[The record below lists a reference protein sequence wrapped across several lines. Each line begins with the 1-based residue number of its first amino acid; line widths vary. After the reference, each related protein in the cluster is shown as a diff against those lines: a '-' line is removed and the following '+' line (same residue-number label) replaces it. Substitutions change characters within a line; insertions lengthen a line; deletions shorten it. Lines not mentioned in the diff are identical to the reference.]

1 MHPWSI
7 ARRLFVGQLMFI
19 VFATMLVTWAVFV
32 HNRDTVFNLEQ
43 DRMLHTARLMEGE
56 TEVIRAYSSDNPTEI
71 LQPYSLR
78 IMKSA
83 NLAFATFMDTKGT
96 RLTYWDPSW
105 IGTQYP
111 GTIQP
116 AVNGQEFTEVSST
129 GRAGL
134 SARAVVPIRVDGNVV
149 GILTV
154 GSRVSELDILAQ
166 SQIPAILIGAGVLLI
181 FSSLAS
187 YLLSQYL
194 KRVTFGMGPEQMSA
208 SFNFIDTALHN
219 VTEGIVLI
227 SQHGRVRLYNDKAA
241 ELLRWP
247 IIQAREPGFDPQRT
261 TVSPNA
267 SATGA
272 VGLLVNDID
281 LPEALKA
288 LMIEGRDAEDE
299 RYFANGRILVVNQH
313 TIDPSSRGAVRGAVS
328 GTVITL
334 HDATDVQALSGE
346 LENTRSLTDALRSQ
360 THEHANRLHTVLSL
374 LELGHTEQAK
384 GVVSEA
390 VGASDQ
396 REGSAG
402 VAPVMEAVLTGK
414 AAQARERGI
423 DLDFSIELT
432 RRTNLGSHILI
443 TILGNLVDNAM
454 DAIDSIGSVGAA
466 DSVGS
471 VDAVVDS
478 TVKNAA
484 QDGAQDG
491 ALDAQNTADVGEEQQ
506 RWIEVDVYD
515 SPAEEGRWLTIMVA
529 DSGPGVPQALIDRI
543 FERGFSTKDRGETG
557 RGHGLW
563 LVNSTAK
570 RLGGTVSIAQDSGTV
585 FTVEIPIPDT
595 LTPAATTRPAVVS
608 HSGQNL
614 DEELAASAA
623 STKSVDGSDYRG

>member
-19 VFATMLVTWAVFV
+19 LIATLLVTWAVFV

-43 DRMLHTARLMEGE
+43 DRMLHTGRLMEGE
-56 TEVIRAYSSDNPTEI
+56 SEVIRGYSSANPTEI

-78 IMKSA
+78 IMESA
-83 NLAFATFMDTKGT
+83 NLAFATFMDTDGK

-111 GTIQP
+111 GNIEP
-116 AVNGQEFTEVSST
+116 ALRGEEFTEVSST

-134 SARAVVPIRVDGNVV
+134 SARAVIPIQINGEIV
-149 GILTV
+149 GVLTV

-166 SQIPAILIGAGVLLI
+166 SQIPAVLIGAGVLLV

-187 YLLSQYL
+187 YLLARYL
-194 KRVTFGMGPEQMSA
+194 KRVTFGMGPEQMST
-208 SFNFIDTALHN
+208 SFNFLDTALHN
-219 VTEGIVLI
+219 VTEGIVLL

-241 ELLRWP
+241 ELLNWP
-247 IIQAREPGFDPQRT
+247 IIRTSEPAIDAPQLAQPQ
-261 TVSPNA
+261 PNGT
-267 SATGA
+267 SGA
-272 VGLLVNDID
+272 MGMLINDTE

-313 TIDPSSRGAVRGAVS
+313 RIDPSSRGAVRGALS

-374 LELGHTEQAK
+374 LELGQSDQAK
-384 GVVSEA
+384 NVVSEA
-390 VGASDQ
+390 VGAGDQ
-396 REGSAG
+396 REGAAG

-414 AAQARERGI
+414 AAQSRERGI

-454 DAIDSIGSVGAA
+454 DAIDTGVAEK
-466 DSVGS
+466 DS
-471 VDAVVDS
+471 A
-478 TVKNAA
+478 
-484 QDGAQDG
+484 
-491 ALDAQNTADVGEEQQ
+491 EEAE

-515 SPAEEGRWLTIMVA
+515 SPAHNGRWLTIMVA
-529 DSGPGVPQALIDRI
+529 DSGPGIPQPIIERI
-543 FERGFSTKDRGETG
+543 FERGFSTKDHGETG

-570 RLGGTVSIAQDSGTV
+570 RLGGTVTVAQDSGTV
-585 FTVEIPIPDT
+585 FTVEIPIPDSRIT
-595 LTPAATTRPAVVS
+595 GLEV
-608 HSGQNL
+608 
-614 DEELAASAA
+614 ASQEG
-623 STKSVDGSDYRG
+623 TNRG